1 MKLDERKQEILKAI
15 INNYFETAL
24 PVGSRT
30 ISKQYNL
37 GVSPATI
44 RNEMSDLEELGFII
58 QPHASAGRIPSD
70 KGYRLYVDMVMQLQ
84 KSEYRKLAYLEE
96 LKASA
101 GRIEDLLKSIA
112 KRLAEETNYAT
123 LISTPQYKK
132 TRIRNIQLVEVSSQ
146 DLLVIVVAERNQ
158 VKDHLIHLEQP
169 INQELLTRLS
179 VCINQELRGMSLEDI
194 DLNCIHRIKGSDQ
207 QEQKIMAEVLDVIF
221 RAIRQMDEADIFTY
235 GASNMM
241 KLPEFQDV
249 GKASSIMRALE
260 QEEILEDIINT
271 TFESDDG
278 NVKIVIGEENS
289 IQELKDLSLITT
301 SYHINGE
308 KAGALA
314 IIGPK
319 RMDYENTISNL
330 RILIKDIDEMLTQL
344 SRR

>member
-84 KSEYRKLAYLEE
+84 KSEYRKLVYLEE

-123 LISTPQYKK
+123 LVSTPQYKK

-169 INQELLTRLS
+169 VNQELLTRLS

-194 DLNCIHRIKGSDQ
+194 DLNCIHRIKGNDS
-207 QEQKIMAEVLDVIF
+207 QEQRIMSEVLDVIF
-221 RAIRQMDEADIFTY
+221 RAIQQMDEADIFTY

-249 GKASSIMRALE
+249 SKASSIMRALE

-278 NVKIVIGEENS
+278 NVKIVIGEENN
-289 IQELKDLSLITT
+289 IQDLKDLSLITT

-308 KAGALA
+308 KAGAIA

-330 RILIKDIDEMLTQL
+330 RVLIKDVDELLTQL

>member
-84 KSEYRKLAYLEE
+84 KSEYRKLVYLEE

-123 LISTPQYKK
+123 LVSTPQYKK

-169 INQELLTRLS
+169 VNQELLTRLS

-194 DLNCIHRIKGSDQ
+194 DLNCIHRIKGNDS
-207 QEQKIMAEVLDVIF
+207 QEQRIMSEVLDVIF
-221 RAIRQMDEADIFTY
+221 RAIQQMDEADIFTY

-249 GKASSIMRALE
+249 SKASSIMRALE

-278 NVKIVIGEENS
+278 TVKIVIGEENN
-289 IQELKDLSLITT
+289 IQDLKDLSLITT

-308 KAGALA
+308 KAGAIA

-330 RILIKDIDEMLTQL
+330 RVLIKDIDELLTHL

>member
-84 KSEYRKLAYLEE
+84 KSEYRKLVYLEE

-123 LISTPQYKK
+123 LVSTPQYKK

-169 INQELLTRLS
+169 VNQELLTRLS
-179 VCINQELRGMSLEDI
+179 VCINQELGGMSLEDI
-194 DLNCIHRIKGSDQ
+194 DLNCIHRIKGNDS
-207 QEQKIMAEVLDVIF
+207 QEQRIMSEVLDVIF
-221 RAIRQMDEADIFTY
+221 RAIQQMDEADIFTY

-249 GKASSIMRALE
+249 SKASSIMRALE

-278 NVKIVIGEENS
+278 NVKIVIGEENN
-289 IQELKDLSLITT
+289 IQDLKDLSLITT

-308 KAGALA
+308 KAGAIA

-330 RILIKDIDEMLTQL
+330 RVLIKDIDELLTHL

>member
-1 MKLDERKQEILKAI
+1 MELDERKQQILKAI

-70 KGYRLYVDMVMQLQ
+70 KGYRLYVDMVLQLQ
-84 KSEYRKLAYLEE
+84 KAEYRKLVYLEE
-96 LKASA
+96 LKVSA
-101 GRIEDLLKSIA
+101 GRIEDLLKVIA
-112 KRLAEETNYAT
+112 KKLAEETNYAT

-132 TRIRNIQLVEVSSQ
+132 TRIKNIQLVEVSSQ

-158 VKDHLIHLEQP
+158 VKDYIIHLEQA
-169 INQELLTRLS
+169 INQDLLTKLS
-179 VCINQELRGMSLEDI
+179 VCINNELKGMCLEDI
-194 DLNCIHRIKGSDQ
+194 DLDCIHRIKGNDK
-207 QEQKIMAEVLDVIF
+207 QEQQIMKEVLDVIF
-221 RAIRQMDEADIFTY
+221 HAIRQMDEADIFTY

-249 GKASSIMRALE
+249 SKASSIMKALE

-271 TFESDDG
+271 TFENEDG
-278 NVKIVIGEENS
+278 SVKIVIGEENN
-289 IQELKDLSLITT
+289 IKDLQDLSLITT

-308 KAGALA
+308 KAGAIA

-330 RILIKDIDEMLTQL
+330 RTLIKDIDELLTQL
-344 SRR
+344 SHR

>member
-1 MKLDERKQEILKAI
+1 MELDERKQEILKAI

-84 KSEYRKLAYLEE
+84 KSEYRKLVYLEE

-101 GRIEDLLKSIA
+101 GRIEDLLKIIA

-132 TRIRNIQLVEVSSQ
+132 TKIKNIQLVEVSSQ
-146 DLLVIVVAERNQ
+146 DLLVIIVAERNQ
-158 VKDHLIHLEQP
+158 VKDCLIHLEQP
-169 INQELLTRLS
+169 IHQELLTRLS
-179 VCINQELRGMSLEDI
+179 VCINKELRGMTLEDI
-194 DLNCIHRIKGSDQ
+194 NLDCIYRIKGNDV
-207 QEQKIMAEVLDVIF
+207 QEQTIMTEVLDVIF
-221 RAIRQMDEADIFTY
+221 KAIRQIDEADIFTY
-235 GASNMM
+235 GAANMM

-249 GKASSIMRALE
+249 GKAASIMRALE

-271 TFESDDG
+271 TFQSEDG
-278 NVKIVIGEENS
+278 SLKIVIGEENN
-289 IQELKDLSLITT
+289 IQDLKDLSLITT

-308 KAGALA
+308 KAGAIA

-319 RMDYENTISNL
+319 RMDYINTISNL
-330 RILIKDIDEMLTQL
+330 RTLIKDIDELLNQL
-344 SRR
+344 SQP

>member
-123 LISTPQYKK
+123 LVSTPQYKK

-169 INQELLTRLS
+169 VNQELLTRLS

-194 DLNCIHRIKGSDQ
+194 DLNCIHRIKGNDS
-207 QEQKIMAEVLDVIF
+207 QEQRIMSEVLDVIF
-221 RAIRQMDEADIFTY
+221 RAIQQMDEADIFTY

-249 GKASSIMRALE
+249 SKASSIMRALE

-278 NVKIVIGEENS
+278 NVKIVIGEENN
-289 IQELKDLSLITT
+289 IQDLKDLSLITT

-308 KAGALA
+308 KAGAIA

-330 RILIKDIDEMLTQL
+330 RVLIKDIDELLTHL

>member
-84 KSEYRKLAYLEE
+84 KSEYRKLVYLEE

-123 LISTPQYKK
+123 LVSTPQYKK

-169 INQELLTRLS
+169 VNQELLTRLS

-194 DLNCIHRIKGSDQ
+194 DLNCIHRIKGNDS
-207 QEQKIMAEVLDVIF
+207 QEQRIMSEVLDVIF
-221 RAIRQMDEADIFTY
+221 RAIQQMDEADIFTY

-249 GKASSIMRALE
+249 SKASSIMRALE

-278 NVKIVIGEENS
+278 NVKIVIGEENN
-289 IQELKDLSLITT
+289 IQDLKDLSLITT

-308 KAGALA
+308 KAGAIA

-330 RILIKDIDEMLTQL
+330 RVLIKDIDELLTQL

>member
-289 IQELKDLSLITT
+289 IQDLKDLSLITT

>member
-1 MKLDERKQEILKAI
+1 MQLDERKQEILKAI

-84 KSEYRKLAYLEE
+84 KAEYRKLVYLEE

-101 GRIEDLLKSIA
+101 GRIEDLLKIIA

-132 TRIRNIQLVEVSSQ
+132 TKIKNIQLVEVSSQ

-158 VKDHLIHLEQP
+158 VKDSLIHLEQP
-169 INQELLTRLS
+169 IHQELLTRLS
-179 VCINQELRGMSLEDI
+179 VCINQELKGMTLEEINLD
-194 DLNCIHRIKGSDQ
+194 CIHRIKGNNA
-207 QEQKIMAEVLDVIF
+207 QEQRIMSEVLDVIF
-221 RAIRQMDEADIFTY
+221 KAIRQIDEADIFTY
-235 GASNMM
+235 GAANMM

-249 GKASSIMRALE
+249 GKASSIMKALE

-278 NVKIVIGEENS
+278 NVKIVIGEENN
-289 IQELKDLSLITT
+289 IQDLRDLSLITT

-308 KAGALA
+308 KAGAIA

-319 RMDYENTISNL
+319 RMDYVNTISNL
-330 RILIKDIDEMLTQL
+330 RMLIKDVDELLTQL

>member
-84 KSEYRKLAYLEE
+84 KFEYRKLVYLEE

-123 LISTPQYKK
+123 LVSTPQYKK

-169 INQELLTRLS
+169 VNQELLTRLS

-194 DLNCIHRIKGSDQ
+194 DLNCIHRIKGNDS
-207 QEQKIMAEVLDVIF
+207 QEQRIMSEVLDVIF
-221 RAIRQMDEADIFTY
+221 RAIQQMDEADIFTY

-249 GKASSIMRALE
+249 SKASSIMRALE

-278 NVKIVIGEENS
+278 NVKIVIGEENN
-289 IQELKDLSLITT
+289 IQDLKDLSLITT

-308 KAGALA
+308 KAGAIA

-330 RILIKDIDEMLTQL
+330 RVLIKDIDELLTHL

>member
-84 KSEYRKLAYLEE
+84 KSEYRKLVYLEE

-123 LISTPQYKK
+123 LVSTPQYKK

-169 INQELLTRLS
+169 VNQELLTRLS

-194 DLNCIHRIKGSDQ
+194 DLNCIHRIKGNDS
-207 QEQKIMAEVLDVIF
+207 QEQRIMSEVLDVIF
-221 RAIRQMDEADIFTY
+221 RAIQQMDEADIFTY

-249 GKASSIMRALE
+249 SKASSIMRALE

-278 NVKIVIGEENS
+278 NVKIVIGEENN
-289 IQELKDLSLITT
+289 IQDLKDLSLITT

-308 KAGALA
+308 KAGAIA

-330 RILIKDIDEMLTQL
+330 RVLIKDIDELLTHL

>member
-123 LISTPQYKK
+123 LVSTPQYKK

-158 VKDHLIHLEQP
+158 VKDQLIHLEQP
-169 INQELLTRLS
+169 VNQELLTRLS
-179 VCINQELRGMSLEDI
+179 ICINQELRGMSLEDI
-194 DLNCIHRIKGSDQ
+194 DLNCIHRIKGNDG
-207 QEQKIMAEVLDVIF
+207 QEQRIMAEVLDVIF
-221 RAIRQMDEADIFTY
+221 RAIQQMDEADIFTY

-278 NVKIVIGEENS
+278 NVKIVIGEENN
-289 IQELKDLSLITT
+289 IQDLKDLSLITT

-308 KAGALA
+308 KAGAIA

-330 RILIKDIDEMLTQL
+330 RVLIKDIDELLTQL

>member
-84 KSEYRKLAYLEE
+84 KSEYRKLVYLEE

-123 LISTPQYKK
+123 LVSTPQYKK

-169 INQELLTRLS
+169 VNQELLTRLS

-194 DLNCIHRIKGSDQ
+194 DLNCIHRIKGNDS
-207 QEQKIMAEVLDVIF
+207 QEQRIMSEVLDVIF
-221 RAIRQMDEADIFTY
+221 RAIQQMDEADIFTY

-278 NVKIVIGEENS
+278 NVKIVIGEENN
-289 IQELKDLSLITT
+289 IQDLKDLSLITT

-308 KAGALA
+308 KAGAIA

-330 RILIKDIDEMLTQL
+330 RVLIKDIDELLTHL

>member
-1 MKLDERKQEILKAI
+1 MELDERKQEILKAI

-70 KGYRLYVDMVMQLQ
+70 KGYRLYVDMVMRLQ
-84 KSEYRKLAYLEE
+84 KAEYRKLAYLEE

-101 GRIEDLLKSIA
+101 GRMEDLLKSIA

-194 DLNCIHRIKGSDQ
+194 DLGCIHRIKGNDR
-207 QEQKIMAEVLDVIF
+207 QEQKIMSEVLDVIF
-221 RAIRQMDEADIFTY
+221 QAIRQMDEADIFTY

-278 NVKIVIGEENS
+278 NVKIVIGEENN
-289 IQELKDLSLITT
+289 IQDLKDLSLITT

-308 KAGALA
+308 KAGAIA

-330 RILIKDIDEMLTQL
+330 RVLIKDIDELLTQL

>member
-169 INQELLTRLS
+169 VNQELLTRLS

-194 DLNCIHRIKGSDQ
+194 DLNCIHRIKGSGS
-207 QEQKIMAEVLDVIF
+207 QEQRIMSEVLDVIF
-221 RAIRQMDEADIFTY
+221 QAIRQMDEADIFTY

-249 GKASSIMRALE
+249 AKASSIMRALE

-278 NVKIVIGEENS
+278 NVKIMIGEENS
-289 IQELKDLSLITT
+289 IQDLKDLSLITT

-308 KAGALA
+308 KAGAIA

-330 RILIKDIDEMLTQL
+330 RVLIKDVDELLTQL

>member
-84 KSEYRKLAYLEE
+84 KSEYRKLVYLEE

-123 LISTPQYKK
+123 LVSTPQYKK

-169 INQELLTRLS
+169 VNQELLTRLS

-194 DLNCIHRIKGSDQ
+194 DLNCIHRIKGNDS
-207 QEQKIMAEVLDVIF
+207 QEQRIMSEVLDVIF
-221 RAIRQMDEADIFTY
+221 RAIQQMDEADIFTY

-278 NVKIVIGEENS
+278 NVKIVIGEENN
-289 IQELKDLSLITT
+289 IQDLKDLSLITT

-308 KAGALA
+308 KAGAIA

-330 RILIKDIDEMLTQL
+330 RVLIKDIDELLTQL

>member
-123 LISTPQYKK
+123 LVSTPQYKK

-158 VKDHLIHLEQP
+158 VKDQLIHLERP
-169 INQELLTRLS
+169 VNQELLTRLS
-179 VCINQELRGMSLEDI
+179 ICINRELRGMSLEDI
-194 DLNCIHRIKGSDQ
+194 DLNGIHRIKGNDG
-207 QEQKIMAEVLDVIF
+207 QEQRIMAEVLDVIF
-221 RAIRQMDEADIFTY
+221 RAIQQMDEADIFTY

-278 NVKIVIGEENS
+278 NVKIVIGEENN
-289 IQELKDLSLITT
+289 IQDLKDLSLITT

-308 KAGALA
+308 KAGAIA

-330 RILIKDIDEMLTQL
+330 RVLIKDIDELLTQL